1 MILGPYTTHLQI
13 LINDLETIESED
25 LNQDDMSIKVTLN
38 MSVVSEAK
46 FSESHIHQI
55 DLNLLKSDDYE
66 VLRILVFNGED
77 LYGTISL
84 DKNTD
89 FGRVDD

>member
-1 MILGPYTTHLQI
+1 
-13 LINDLETIESED
+13 
-25 LNQDDMSIKVTLN
+25 
-38 MSVVSEAK
+38 
-46 FSESHIHQI
+46 
-55 DLNLLKSDDYE
+55 LNLLKSDDYE